1 MEEIKKTA
9 RMTIRVS
16 EGSLAFALADKH
28 SVSQI
33 IFKPFT
39 CRSGVSMAVNLREA
53 FKSEELLRTPTDR
66 AQVLVDAQ
74 VLLVP
79 IEEYRDDAM
88 EALYKHSFPKT
99 DGSVIMSN
107 VLPDLNAVAL
117 FSVNRDLKMV
127 VEDHYNDVKFVCLMR
142 PVWNYMHRRSFV
154 GNRRK
159 LYAHFHDN
167 KLELFSFERNR
178 FIFCNRFEVKH
189 SKDAE
194 YFILFV
200 WKQLAL
206 DQQRDNLFLS
216 GDIPEREALLDV
228 LKQYIGMVSVV
239 KASADFNRAPIT
251 MIKGIT
257 WDIISLYV

>member
-39 CRSGVSMAVNLREA
+39 CRSGVSMAANLREA

-79 IEEYRDDAM
+79 IEEYRDDVM
-88 EALYKHSFPKT
+88 ETLYKHSFPRA

-178 FIFCNRFEVKH
+178 FIFCNSFEVKH

-216 GDIPEREALLDV
+216 GDVPEREALLDV

-257 WDIISLYV
+257 WDIVSLYV

>member
-16 EGSLAFALADKH
+16 EGSLTFALADKH
-28 SVSQI
+28 SASQI

-39 CRSGVSMAVNLREA
+39 CRSGVSMAANLREA

-79 IEEYRDDAM
+79 IEEYRDDVM
-88 EALYKHSFPKT
+88 EALYKHSFPRA

-178 FIFCNRFEVKH
+178 FIFCNSFEVKH

-216 GDIPEREALLDV
+216 GDILEREALLDV

-257 WDIISLYV
+257 WDIVSLYV

>member
-39 CRSGVSMAVNLREA
+39 CRSGVSMAANLREA

-88 EALYKHSFPKT
+88 EALYKHSFPKA

-178 FIFCNRFEVKH
+178 FIFCNSFEVKH
-189 SKDAE
+189 LKDAE

-216 GDIPEREALLDV
+216 GVIPEREALLDV

-257 WDIISLYV
+257 WDIVSLYV

>member
-1 MEEIKKTA
+1 
-9 RMTIRVS
+9 MTIRVS
-16 EGSLAFALADKH
+16 EGSLAFAIADKY
-28 SVSQI
+28 SESQI

-39 CRSGVSMAVNLREA
+39 CRSGVSMAANLREA
-53 FKSEELLRTPTDR
+53 FKTEELLRMPVDR
-66 AQVLVDAQ
+66 AQVLVDAP
-74 VLLVP
+74 VLLIP
-79 IEEYRDDAM
+79 IEEYREDNM
-88 EALYKHSFPKT
+88 EALYKHSFP
-99 DGSVIMSN
+99 GGEGNVVMSN

-117 FSVNRDLKMV
+117 FSVNRDLKLV
-127 VEDHYNDVKFVCLMR
+127 VDDHYNDVKFICLMR

-178 FIFCNRFEVKH
+178 FIFCNSFRTK
-189 SKDAE
+189 SCKDAE

-216 GDIPEREALLDV
+216 GDIPEREELVDELRKYLD
-228 LKQYIGMVSVV
+228 IVSVV
-239 KASADFNRAPIT
+239 KASSDFNRAPIT
-251 MIKGIT
+251 MIKGIS

>member
-16 EGSLAFALADKH
+16 EGSLTFALADKH

-39 CRSGVSMAVNLREA
+39 CRSCVSMAANLREA

-79 IEEYRDDAM
+79 IEEYRDDVM
-88 EALYKHSFPKT
+88 ETLYKHSFPRA

-178 FIFCNRFEVKH
+178 FIFCNSFEVKH

-216 GDIPEREALLDV
+216 GDIPEREVLLDV

-257 WDIISLYV
+257 WDIVSLYV